1 MEAQERRLETAER
14 VESFDLYRDIADR
27 TDGEIYIGV
36 VGPVRTGKSTFIAR
50 FMEQMVLPFLDN
62 AHKRA
67 RAMDALPVSG
77 SGRTIMTTQPK
88 FVPDEAVQV
97 SVGDAQASVRLV
109 DCVGYLVKGVLGT
122 QENDVPRMVHTPW
135 YDEDI
140 PFEDAAEIGTRK
152 VIADHSTL
160 GLVVTTDGSITD
172 IPRSAYAEAE
182 ERVVRELQQLGKPF
196 VVVLNSATPGNPDTR
211 KLRDALEIKYDAP
224 VLALDAKSMEVADI
238 NVLLEQ
244 MLLAFPLREVRVELP
259 TWVQGLDEDHWL
271 LQMLFE
277 RMREVAAKKLR
288 MRDVSVFADAFAG
301 SEYADPIQKGQSSL
315 AEGQLGLVLPLREGL
330 FNRILG
336 EECGTE
342 IHGDAHLLSL
352 MKELVAAKTE
362 YDRIADALESV
373 RATGYGLVTPA
384 LADLTLQDPEIV
396 RQGNRFGVRLKASAS
411 SLHMIKTDL
420 TTEVTPV
427 VGTEQQSEEFIRYL
441 LSEFENDPQRIWN
454 TNFFGKSLHEMVR
467 EGLNNKLSQMPSDTQ
482 EKVQDMLTK
491 IVNEGSGGMIC
502 ILL

>member
-1 MEAQERRLETAER
+1 MEAKERT
-14 VESFDLYRDIADR
+14 ESFDLYRDIADR

-36 VGPVRTGKSTFIAR
+36 VGPVRTGKSTFITR
-50 FMEQMVLPFLDN
+50 FMEQVVLPLLDN
-62 AHKRA
+62 THKRT

-88 FVPDEAVQV
+88 FVPDEAAEIA
-97 SVGDAQASVRLV
+97 VGDAQARVRLV

-135 YDEDI
+135 FEEDI
-140 PFEDAAEIGTRK
+140 PFEEAAEIGTAK
-152 VIADHSTL
+152 VISDHSTL
-160 GLVVTTDGSITD
+160 GLVITTDGSITD

-182 ERVVRELQQLGKPF
+182 ERVVHELQHIGKPF
-196 VVVLNSATPGNPDTR
+196 AIVLNSAAPQSPETQ
-211 KLRDALEIKYDAP
+211 KLRDTLEAKYDTP
-224 VLALDAKSMEVADI
+224 VITMDVKTMNESDI
-238 NVLLEQ
+238 NALLEQ
-244 MLLAFPLREVRVELP
+244 MLLAFPLREVRIELP
-259 TWVQGLDEDHWL
+259 AWVQGLDEDHWL
-271 LQMLFE
+271 LQSFFE
-277 RMREVAAKKLR
+277 IMRGASDRQLR
-288 MRDVSVFADAFAG
+288 MRDSGVFVQAFAG
-301 SEYADPIQKGQSSL
+301 SEYTEPLQRGETVL
-315 AEGQLGLVLPLREGL
+315 AEGLLGLVLPLKEGL

-352 MKELVAAKTE
+352 LKELVAAKTE
-362 YDRIADALESV
+362 YDRVADALDSV
-373 RATGYGLVTPA
+373 RQTGYGLVTPA
-384 LADLTLQDPEIV
+384 LSDLTLQDPEIV
-396 RQGNRFGVRLKASAS
+396 KQGNRFGVKLKASAS
-411 SLHMIKTDL
+411 SLHLIKTDI

-467 EGLNNKLSQMPSDTQ
+467 EGLNNKLAQMPADTQ
-482 EKVQDMLTK
+482 EKVQEMLTK
-491 IVNEGSGGMIC
+491 IVNEGGGGMIC

>member
-1 MEAQERRLETAER
+1 MEAEERM
-14 VESFDLYRDIADR
+14 ESFDLYRDIADR

-50 FMEQMVLPFLDN
+50 FMEQMALPLMEN
-62 AHKRA
+62 AHKRT
-67 RAMDALPVSG
+67 RVLDALPVSG

-88 FVPDEAVQV
+88 FVPDEAAEIV
-97 SVGDAQASVRLV
+97 VGDTQARVRLV

-122 QENDVPRMVHTPW
+122 QENDIPRMVHTPW
-135 YDEDI
+135 FEEDI

-172 IPRSAYAEAE
+172 IPRSAYADAE

-196 VVVLNSATPGNPDTR
+196 VVALNSATPGNPDTR
-211 KLRDALEIKYDAP
+211 KLRDALEAKYDAP
-224 VLALDAKSMEVADI
+224 VITLDAKSMDSADI
-238 NVLLEQ
+238 GALLEQ

-259 TWVQGLDEDHWL
+259 AWVEGLDEDHWL
-271 LQMLFE
+271 LKSLFE
-277 RMREVAAKKLR
+277 RMRGVSGKQLR
-288 MRDVSVFADAFAG
+288 MRDDRVLAEAFSS
-301 SEYADPIQKGQSSL
+301 SEYADPIQKGRSSL
-315 AEGQLGLVLPLREGL
+315 AEGLLGLVLPLKDGL

-411 SLHMIKTDL
+411 SLHMIKTDI

-427 VGTEQQSEEFIRYL
+427 VGSEQQSEEFIRYL

-482 EKVQDMLTK
+482 EKVQEMLTK
-491 IVNEGSGGMIC
+491 IVNEGGGGMIC

>member
-1 MEAQERRLETAER
+1 MEETKER

-36 VGPVRTGKSTFIAR
+36 VGPVRTGKSTFITR
-50 FMEQMVLPFLDN
+50 FMEQMVLPLLDN
-62 AHKRA
+62 GHKRA
-67 RAMDALPVSG
+67 RAVDALPVSG

-88 FVPDEAVQV
+88 FVPDEAAEV
-97 SVGDAQASVRLV
+97 SVGNAHARVRLV

-152 VIADHSTL
+152 VITDHSTI

-182 ERVVRELQQLGKPF
+182 ERVVRELQQMGKPF
-196 VVVLNSATPGNPDTR
+196 VVALNSAVPNNPDTK
-211 KLRDALEIKYDAP
+211 KLRDALEVKYDAP
-224 VLALDAKSMEVADI
+224 VIALDAKSMEAGDI
-238 NVLLEQ
+238 NAILEQ
-244 MLLAFPLREVRVELP
+244 MLLAFPLREVHIELP
-259 TWVQGLDEDHWL
+259 TWVEGLDEDHWL
-271 LQMLFE
+271 LRSLFDH
-277 RMREVAAKKLR
+277 MRTIAGRQLR
-288 MRDVSVFADAFAG
+288 MRDGAVLREAFLG
-301 SEYADPIQKGQSSL
+301 SEYAEPIQQGQSSL
-315 AEGQLGLVLPLREGL
+315 AEGIMGLVLPLKEGL

-336 EECGTE
+336 EECGRE

-352 MKELVAAKTE
+352 LKELVAAKTE
-362 YDRIADALESV
+362 YDRVADALESV

-384 LADLTLQDPEIV
+384 LSDLMLQDPEIV
-396 RQGNRFGVRLKASAS
+396 RHGNRFGVRLKASAS

-427 VGTEQQSEEFIRYL
+427 VGTEKQSEEFIQYL

-467 EGLNNKLSQMPSDTQ
+467 EGLNNKLSQMPGDIQ

>member
-1 MEAQERRLETAER
+1 METKQRT
-14 VESFDLYRDIADR
+14 ESFDLYRDIADR

-36 VGPVRTGKSTFIAR
+36 VGPVRTGKSTFITR
-50 FMEQMVLPFLDN
+50 FMEQMVLPLLDN
-62 AHKRA
+62 AHRRA
-67 RAMDALPVSG
+67 RAVDALPVSG

-88 FVPDEAVQV
+88 FVPDAAAEVM
-97 SVGDAQASVRLV
+97 VGDTPAQVRLI

-135 YDEDI
+135 FEEDI
-140 PFEDAAEIGTRK
+140 PFEEAAEIGTQK
-152 VIADHSTL
+152 VINDHSTL

-182 ERVVRELQQLGKPF
+182 ERVVKELTQLGKPF
-196 VVVLNSATPGNPDTR
+196 AVVLNSATPQAADTQR
-211 KLRDALEIKYDAP
+211 LRAALEEKYDAP
-224 VLALDAKSMEVADI
+224 VIALDAKTMESPEI
-238 NVLLEQ
+238 NALLEQ
-244 MLLAFPLREVRVELP
+244 MLMAFPLREVRIELP
-259 TWVQGLDEDHWL
+259 AWVQALDGDHWL
-271 LQMLFE
+271 LNSLFE
-277 RMREVAAKKLR
+277 NMRAVADKSLR
-288 MRDVSVFADAFAG
+288 MRDDKVFAETFAA
-301 SEYADPIQKGQSSL
+301 SEYADPIQRGDSSL
-315 AEGQLGLVLPLREGL
+315 SDGQLGLVLPLKEGL

-336 EECGTE
+336 EEAGTE

-352 MKELVAAKTE
+352 LKELVAAKTE
-362 YDRIADALESV
+362 YDRVADALESV
-373 RATGYGLVTPA
+373 RETGYGLVTPT
-384 LADLTLQDPEIV
+384 LSDLTLQDPEIV

-427 VGTEQQSEEFIRYL
+427 VGSEQQSEEFVRYL

-467 EGLNNKLSQMPSDTQ
+467 EGLNNKLSQMPGDTQ
-482 EKVQDMLTK
+482 EKVQEMLTK
-491 IVNEGSGGMIC
+491 IVNEGGGGMIC

>member
-1 MEAQERRLETAER
+1 LEAKERT
-14 VESFDLYRDIADR
+14 ESFDLYRDIADR

-50 FMEQMVLPFLDN
+50 FMEQMVLPLLDN
-62 AHKRA
+62 TYKRA

-88 FVPDEAVQV
+88 FVPDEAAEIAVDG
-97 SVGDAQASVRLV
+97 SLARVRLV

-122 QENDVPRMVHTPW
+122 QENDIPRMVHTPW

-140 PFEDAAEIGTRK
+140 PFEEAAEIGTAK
-152 VIADHSTL
+152 VISDHSTI

-182 ERVVRELQQLGKPF
+182 ERVVGELKHLGKPF
-196 VVVLNSATPGNPDTR
+196 VIVLNSASPQAMETLA
-211 KLRDALEIKYDAP
+211 LRDTLEQKYDAP
-224 VLALDAKSMEVADI
+224 VIALDAKAMDEMDI
-238 NVLLEQ
+238 NALLEQ
-244 MLLAFPLREVRVELP
+244 MLLAFPLREVRIELP
-259 TWVQGLDEDHWL
+259 TWVQALDEDHWL
-271 LQMLFE
+271 LQSLFE
-277 RMREVAAKKLR
+277 NMRAVAGRELR
-288 MRDVSVFADAFAG
+288 MRDDDVFTDVFSG
-301 SEYADPIQKGQSSL
+301 SEYAEPLQRGETQLSQGL
-315 AEGQLGLVLPLREGL
+315 LGLTLPLKDGL
-330 FNRILG
+330 FNKILG

-352 MKELVAAKTE
+352 LKELVAAKME
-362 YDRIADALESV
+362 YDRVADALESV
-373 RATGYGLVTPA
+373 RETGYGLVTPA
-384 LADLTLQDPEIV
+384 LSDLTLQDPEIV
-396 RQGNRFGVRLKASAS
+396 KQGNRFGVRLKASAS
-411 SLHMIKTDL
+411 SLHLIKTDL

-427 VGTEQQSEEFIRYL
+427 VGTEQQSEEFVRYL

-467 EGLNNKLSQMPSDTQ
+467 EGLNNKLSQMPGDTQ
-482 EKVQDMLTK
+482 DKVQDMLTK
-491 IVNEGSGGMIC
+491 IVNEGGGGMIC

>member
-1 MEAQERRLETAER
+1 LEGKERT
-14 VESFDLYRDIADR
+14 ESFDLYRDIADR
-27 TDGEIYIGV
+27 TDGDIYIGV
-36 VGPVRTGKSTFIAR
+36 VGPVRTGKSTLIAR
-50 FMEQMVLPFLDN
+50 FMEQMVLPLVDN

-88 FVPDEAVQV
+88 FVPDEAVEV
-97 SVGDAQASVRLV
+97 TVGDAQARIRLV

-122 QENDVPRMVHTPW
+122 QENDVARMVHTPW
-135 YDEDI
+135 FDEDI

-152 VIADHSTL
+152 VIQDHSTI

-172 IPRSAYAEAE
+172 IPRSAYSEAE

-196 VVVLNSATPGNPDTR
+196 VVALNSAAPQSPDTQR
-211 KLRDALEIKYDAP
+211 LRASLEARYDAP
-224 VLALDAKSMEVADI
+224 VIALDAKAMGEPEIRA
-238 NVLLEQ
+238 LLEQ
-244 MLLAFPLREVRVELP
+244 MLLAFPLREVRIELP
-259 TWVQGLDEDHWL
+259 SWVEALDDDHWL
-271 LQMLFE
+271 LKSLFDH
-277 RMREVAAKKLR
+277 MRTVAGQQLR
-288 MRDVSVFADAFAG
+288 MRDEAVFMQTFAD
-301 SEYADPIQKGQSSL
+301 SEYAEPIQRGQSSL
-315 AEGQLGLVLPLREGL
+315 SEGSLGLILPLKEGL

-352 MKELVAAKTE
+352 LKELVAAKTE
-362 YDRIADALESV
+362 YDRVAGALESV
-373 RATGYGLVTPA
+373 RETGYGLVTPA
-384 LADLTLQDPEIV
+384 LSDLTLQDPEIV

-411 SLHMIKTDL
+411 SLHLIKTDI

-427 VGTEQQSEEFIRYL
+427 VGTEQQSEEFIQYL

-467 EGLNNKLSQMPSDTQ
+467 EGLNNKLSQMPGDTQ
-482 EKVQDMLTK
+482 EKVQEMLTK

>member
-1 MEAQERRLETAER
+1 MEETKERM
-14 VESFDLYRDIADR
+14 ESFDLYRDIADR

-36 VGPVRTGKSTFIAR
+36 VGPVRTGKSTLITR
-50 FMEQMVLPFLDN
+50 FMEQMVLPLVDN

-67 RAMDALPVSG
+67 RAVDALPVSG

-88 FVPDEAVQV
+88 FVPDDACDVM
-97 SVGDAQASVRLV
+97 VGDANAKVRFV

-122 QENDVPRMVHTPW
+122 QENDVPRMVRTPW
-135 YDEDI
+135 FDDDI

-152 VIADHSTL
+152 VIADHSTI

-182 ERVVRELQQLGKPF
+182 ERVVRELQQMGKPF
-196 VVVLNSATPGNPDTR
+196 VVILNGAVPGNPDTQ
-211 KLRDALEIKYDAP
+211 KLRETLETKYDAP
-224 VLALDAKSMEVADI
+224 VIAVDAKNMDANDI
-238 NVLLEQ
+238 NALLEQ
-244 MLLAFPLREVRVELP
+244 MLLAFPLREAHIELP
-259 TWVQGLDEDHWL
+259 SWVEGLDEDHWL
-271 LQMLFE
+271 LQSLFDH
-277 RMREVAAKKLR
+277 MRAISNRQLR
-288 MRDVSVFADAFAG
+288 MRDGGVIREAF
-301 SEYADPIQKGQSSL
+301 SECEYSEPVQKGDSSL
-315 AEGQLGLVLPLREGL
+315 ADGVLGLVLPLKEGL

-336 EECGTE
+336 EECGRE

-352 MKELVAAKTE
+352 MKELVSAKTE

-384 LADLTLQDPEIV
+384 LSDLTLQDPEIV
-396 RQGNRFGVRLKASAS
+396 RHGNRFGVRLKASAS
-411 SLHMIKTDL
+411 SLHLIKTDL

-427 VGTEQQSEEFIRYL
+427 VGTEQQSEEFIQYL
-441 LSEFENDPQRIWN
+441 LSEFESDPQRIWN

-467 EGLNNKLSQMPSDTQ
+467 EGLNNKLSQMPGDIQ
-482 EKVQDMLTK
+482 EKIQDMLTK
-491 IVNEGSGGMIC
+491 IVNEGGGGMIC

>member
-1 MEAQERRLETAER
+1 MEAQDRT
-14 VESFDLYRDIADR
+14 ESFDLYRDIAGR

-50 FMEQMVLPFLDN
+50 FMEQLVLPLLDN

-88 FVPDEAVQV
+88 FVPDDAAEV
-97 SVGDAQASVRLV
+97 SVGDTQAKVRLV

-122 QENDVPRMVHTPW
+122 LENDVPRMVHTPW

-152 VIADHSTL
+152 VIADHSTI

-196 VVVLNSATPGNPDTR
+196 VVALNSATPQNPDTLR
-211 KLRDALEIKYDAP
+211 LRDALEAKYDAP
-224 VLALDAKSMEVADI
+224 VIAIDAKTMEESDI
-238 NVLLEQ
+238 HALLEQ

-259 TWVQGLDEDHWL
+259 AWVEALDEDHWL
-271 LQMLFE
+271 LQSLFE
-277 RMREVAAKKLR
+277 RMRAASAKPLR
-288 MRDVSVFADAFAG
+288 MRDGDTIAKAFAG
-301 SEYADPIQKGQSSL
+301 SEYTEPVQKGESSL
-315 AEGQLGLVLPLREGL
+315 AEGQLGLNLPLKEGL
-330 FNRILG
+330 FNKILG

-352 MKELVAAKTE
+352 LKELVAAKTE
-362 YDRIADALESV
+362 YDRIAAALESV

-384 LADLTLQDPEIV
+384 LSDLTLQDPEIV

-411 SLHMIKTDL
+411 SLHMIKTDI

-427 VGTEQQSEEFIRYL
+427 VGTEQQSEDFIQYL

-467 EGLNNKLSQMPSDTQ
+467 EGLNNKLSQMPGDTQ

-491 IVNEGSGGMIC
+491 IVNEGGGGMIC